1 MRLCVQDK
9 RSHGGINGGEYLRG
23 SSKEDDMVHSEKMG
37 RALMT
42 VERMVNH
49 NAQDDIFH
57 DFKVR
62 YRKGTWREW
71 LDGRAV
77 GRLSG
82 RRDGG
87 KTALQQVDEGLPDR
101 PVTCCD

>member
-1 MRLCVQDK
+1 
-9 RSHGGINGGEYLRG
+9 
-23 SSKEDDMVHSEKMG
+23 MVHSEKMG

-62 YRKGTWREW
+62 HRNRKGTWHEW

-87 KTALQQVDEGLPDR
+87 KTALQQVDEDSAHFGR
-101 PVTCCD
+101 PVTRQVACCDTGF

>member
-1 MRLCVQDK
+1 VCVQDK

-62 YRKGTWREW
+62 VF
-71 LDGRAV
+71 LFVSVA
-77 GRLSG
+77 
-82 RRDGG
+82 GG
-87 KTALQQVDEGLPDR
+87 KGGGKIVVKAGW
-101 PVTCCD
+101 